1 MALTIKEIEN
11 AKAKAKKYKMLDGG
25 GLSLL
30 VLPTGTKLW
39 LWRYQF
45 NGSEKNMTFGEYPL
59 VGPKD
64 ARELHFAA
72 KKLLAT
78 GINPMAERKAEAEAK
93 QQEVRAVQREVDSS
107 FETVA
112 RKWWAWWSI
121 GKSPRHAE
129 TLMNRLEADVFP
141 AIGHLSI
148 DAVQTAHIR
157 DIMLAIETRG
167 ASDVAK
173 RAHQSIG
180 QIFRFAIARELAS
193 RNPAADFRPRDVLA
207 ATESENFAHVDEK
220 DLPELLAKMDDYN
233 GDALTRFGLKLLA
246 YCFPRTS
253 ELIEAP
259 WTEFDLDRARWD
271 IPAERMKMKTP
282 HIIPLS
288 RQAVEVLRALKLL
301 TGNGKSYFCNFILQ
315 NAQKYAPLTFI
326 FDIGGSFQSL
336 TTIFGG
342 SYLNVGQEARDF
354 TINPFSLPFGKE
366 NLQFLFSFFRVLIE
380 GTEQRYR
387 LDLKEERKL
396 WDGIERMYMLEPDQR
411 TVSNFGN
418 IIGELKERLYRWTRG
433 GQYGFHLCPAHPLV
447 DLGGIGKPLYK
458 LLRIR
463 AVGQKMSKYLLRG
476 LGEKLTLFVAGRLVE
491 RGGDGLGFGLAA

>member
-1 MALTIKEIEN
+1 MALTVKELEN
-11 AKAKAKKYKMLDGG
+11 AKPKAKKYKMLDGG

-30 VLPTGTKLW
+30 VLSTGAKLW

-45 NGSEKNMTFGEYPL
+45 NAGEKNMTFGEYPV
-59 VGPKD
+59 VGPKE

-93 QQEVRAVQREVDSS
+93 HEEARAVQRETENSL
-107 FETVA
+107 EKVA

-141 AIGHLSI
+141 VIGHLPI
-148 DAVQTAHIR
+148 DAVLTTHIR
-157 DIMLAIETRG
+157 GIMLTIETRG

-193 RNPAADFRPRDVLA
+193 RNLAADFRPRDVLA

-220 DLPELLAKMDDYN
+220 DLPELLVKMDGYN
-233 GDALTRFGLKLLA
+233 GDALTRFGLRLLA

-271 IPAERMKMKTP
+271 IPMERMKMKTP
-282 HIIPLS
+282 HIVPLS
-288 RQAVEVLRALKLL
+288 RQAIEVLRALKLL
-301 TGNGKSYFCNFILQ
+301 TGNGRLVFPGALDKEKPMSNNTLLY
-315 NAQKYAPLTFI
+315 
-326 FDIGGSFQSL
+326 SL
-336 TTIFGG
+336 
-342 SYLNVGQEARDF
+342 
-354 TINPFSLPFGKE
+354 
-366 NLQFLFSFFRVLIE
+366 
-380 GTEQRYR
+380 YR
-387 LDLKEERKL
+387 LGYQGRMTGHGFRGLASTILNESDFDDEHVDLQLAHMKRNKISAAYNHAKYL
-396 WDGIERMYMLEPDQR
+396 KQR
-411 TVSNFGN
+411 TVMMQWWADY
-418 IIGELKERLYRWTRG
+418 LD
-433 GQYGFHLCPAHPLV
+433 APLA
-447 DLGGIGKPLYK
+447 K
-458 LLRIR
+458 
-463 AVGQKMSKYLLRG
+463 S
-476 LGEKLTLFVAGRLVE
+476 LFTIS
-491 RGGDGLGFGLAA
+491 

>member
-1 MALTIKEIEN
+1 MALTVKELEN
-11 AKAKAKKYKMLDGG
+11 AKPKAKKYKMLDGG

-45 NGSEKNMTFGEYPL
+45 NAGEKNMTFGEYPV
-59 VGPKD
+59 VGPKE
-64 ARELHFAA
+64 ARQLHFAA

-93 QQEVRAVQREVDSS
+93 NEEAKAVQRETENG
-107 FETVA
+107 FEKVA

-141 AIGHLSI
+141 VIGHLPI
-148 DAVQTAHIR
+148 DAVLTTHIR
-157 DIMLAIETRG
+157 DIMLTIETRG

-220 DLPELLAKMDDYN
+220 DLPELLVKMDGYN
-233 GDALTRFGLKLLA
+233 GDALTRFGLRLLA

-271 IPAERMKMKTP
+271 IPKERMKMKTP
-282 HIIPLS
+282 HIVPLS

-301 TGNGKSYFCNFILQ
+301 TGNGKLVFPGALDKERPMSNNTLL
-315 NAQKYAPLTFI
+315 YAL
-326 FDIGGSFQSL
+326 
-336 TTIFGG
+336 
-342 SYLNVGQEARDF
+342 
-354 TINPFSLPFGKE
+354 
-366 NLQFLFSFFRVLIE
+366 
-380 GTEQRYR
+380 YR
-387 LDLKEERKL
+387 LGYQGRMTGHGFRGLASTILNENDFDDEHVDLQLAHMKRNKVSAAYNHAKYL
-396 WDGIERMYMLEPDQR
+396 KQR
-411 TVSNFGN
+411 TVMMQ
-418 IIGELKERLYRWTRG
+418 WW
-433 GQYGFHLCPAHPLV
+433 A
-447 DLGGIGKPLYK
+447 D
-458 LLRIR
+458 
-463 AVGQKMSKYLLRG
+463 YLDAQLA
-476 LGEKLTLFVAGRLVE
+476 KGRKK
-491 RGGDGLGFGLAA
+491 LAA